1 MNKSDVVIIG
11 GGLAGLSLSIVL
23 ARKGHSVTLLEKNT
37 YPFHRVCGEYISLES
52 YQFLVELG
60 IPLAEMNLT
69 LIQQLQVSSPTGSS
83 LQSPL
88 PLGGIGISRFLLDEE
103 LAKIARTTGVKLLE
117 HTRVESVL
125 FENNTFHIKT
135 ATQQF
140 ETTLCIGSFG
150 KKANLDVQWERPFT
164 KTKPS
169 KLNNYV
175 GIKYH
180 IQSDFPKDA
189 IALHNFKDGY
199 CGISAIENNKHCL
212 CYLTTAQNLKNAGN
226 DIKRMEQETLSKNPF
241 LKDIFQNA
249 TFLFDNPVA
258 ISQISFEP
266 KSLIENHILML
277 GDAAGV
283 ITPLCG
289 NGMSMALHGS
299 KLLSNLIDTFLKG
312 EITRNSLESLYLTQW
327 KRLFSQRLW
336 VGRRIQALFGNEL
349 QTDLLVKGIRPFPF
363 LLKKLIQST
372 HGKPF

>member
-1 MNKSDVVIIG
+1 MNKSDIIVVG

-52 YQFLVELG
+52 YPFLLELG
-60 IPLAEMNLT
+60 VPLATMHLPA
-69 LIQQLQVSSPTGSS
+69 IQHLQVTSPTGTQ
-83 LQSPL
+83 LNSPL
-88 PLGGIGISRFLLDEE
+88 PLGGIGISRFLLDQL
-103 LAKIARTTGVKLLE
+103 LANIARKEGVNLLE
-117 HTRVESVL
+117 QTRVNAIQYNDNRFVVD
-125 FENNTFHIKT
+125 
-135 ATQQF
+135 
-140 ETTLCIGSFG
+140 TTKGQYEAPLCVGSFG

-164 KTKPS
+164 QTKPS

-199 CGISAIENNKHCL
+199 CGISAIENNQHCL

-258 ISQISFEP
+258 ISQISFEA
-266 KSLIENHILML
+266 KSLVENHVLML

-299 KLLSNLIDTFLKG
+299 KLLSNLIDAFLKG
-312 EITRNSLESLYLTQW
+312 EMNRNSLESQYLTQW

-336 VGRRIQALFGNEL
+336 IGRRIQALFGNEL